1 MQTVSSKG
9 RSFVNGKAL
18 SKELRTLI
26 VDKIISEGGNP
37 LTGEFTNSS
46 CSEIG
51 RSVRVCHAT
60 VAKIWK
66 QFCETR
72 SISPNRNYRGRP
84 CHLSYGDLCLIE
96 TLKREKPTIS
106 YDEVLQHLYE
116 FGDLPFGTV
125 SKSAISK
132 AVQHRLPSGK
142 FTLKKVGVL
151 HRKDSLYKIWRT
163 HNFFRIIYIK
173 KIRKKLS
180 SLTSA
185 A

>member
-1 MQTVSSKG
+1 MQTVTSKG
-9 RSFVNGKAL
+9 RSFVSRKAL

-46 CSEIG
+46 YSEIG

-84 CHLSYGDLCLIE
+84 SHLSYGDLCLIE
-96 TLKREKPTIS
+96 TL
-106 YDEVLQHLYE
+106 
-116 FGDLPFGTV
+116 
-125 SKSAISK
+125 
-132 AVQHRLPSGK
+132 HRN
-142 FTLKKVGVL
+142 
-151 HRKDSLYKIWRT
+151 DSLYKIWRT
-163 HNFFRIIYIK
+163 HNFSWIFYIK
-173 KIRKKLS
+173 KIRTKLS